1 MTALPDILNP
11 RENPEGVN
19 RGGLVGTNGTGSP
32 GAPLRIQRES
42 EVPPRRQIALRLE
55 AGIRDGGYAVG
66 AKLPSVRAMGQRLGV
81 HRDTVAAAYR
91 ELGRRGLVHAVP
103 GSGVYVSPREPVLTR
118 TLGRKDGALAMRLA
132 SLSAAIRLR
141 RVLLLCEHPA
151 LGEVIGREL
160 AASISGLKLK
170 GESPPARPC
179 PGLHFGWLP
188 IRVLGPGELLTA
200 PDLETVQNSSTPSL
214 TPIPLRVGLSE
225 FDLKALSMQRFPAVV
240 GVLSGSEI
248 VRGMVRE
255 AVRGGAGPDVGVVS
269 ASPEDGV
276 AMRRLRARATIL
288 TWDAVTAAGV
298 PRLSG
303 RRHLLLRLV
312 PARFVSE
319 LLDLLGDRNAASRRH
334 IESTDRIRSGLTG
347 WAREIP
353 ASVDGVDRDPVL
365 DGDPGSIAR
374 ER

>member
-1 MTALPDILNP
+1 MMTD
-11 RENPEGVN
+11 GVS
-19 RGGLVGTNGTGSP
+19 GP
-32 GAPLRIQRES
+32 GAPLRIQRGVEI
-42 EVPPRRQIALRLE
+42 PPRRQIALRLE
-55 AGIRDGGYAVG
+55 AGIRDGGYAEG

-91 ELGRRGLVHAVP
+91 ELGQRGLVHSVP

-141 RVLLLCEHPA
+141 RVLLLCEHPE
-151 LGEVIGREL
+151 LGDVIAREL
-160 AASISGLKLK
+160 ATSIAGLKLRC
-170 GESPPARPC
+170 ESPPAQPC

-188 IRVLGPGELLTA
+188 IKVLGPGELLTA
-200 PDLETVQNSSTPSL
+200 SDLETVQNSDIPALSPL
-214 TPIPLRVGLSE
+214 PLRAGLSE
-225 FDLKALSMQRFPAVV
+225 FDLKVLSTQRFPAVV
-240 GVLSGSEI
+240 GVLSGSDI

-269 ASPEDGV
+269 ASPDDGA

-288 TWDAVTAAGV
+288 AWDAVTAAGV

-319 LLDLLGDRNAASRRH
+319 LLDLLGDRNAVRRRH
-334 IESTDRIRSGLTG
+334 IESTDRVRAGFAG
-347 WAREIP
+347 GARKIP
-353 ASVDGVDRDPVL
+353 AGLDGVDRNPVL
-365 DGDPGSIAR
+365 NGDPRPVVR

>member
-1 MTALPDILNP
+1 MMTD
-11 RENPEGVN
+11 GVS
-19 RGGLVGTNGTGSP
+19 GP
-32 GAPLRIQRES
+32 GAPLRIQRGVEI
-42 EVPPRRQIALRLE
+42 PPRRQIALRLE
-55 AGIRDGGYAVG
+55 AGIRDGGYAEG

-91 ELGRRGLVHAVP
+91 ELGERGLVHSVP

-141 RVLLLCEHPA
+141 RVLLLCEHPG
-151 LGEVIGREL
+151 LGEVIAREL
-160 AASISGLKLK
+160 ETSIAGLRLK
-170 GESPPARPC
+170 CESPPARPC

-188 IRVLGPGELLTA
+188 IKVLGPGELLTA
-200 PDLETVQNSSTPSL
+200 SDLETVQNSDIPAL
-214 TPIPLRVGLSE
+214 RPLPLRAGMSE
-225 FDLKALSMQRFPAVV
+225 FDLKVLSTQRFPAVV
-240 GVLSGSEI
+240 GVLSGSDI

-269 ASPEDGV
+269 ASPDDGP

-288 TWDAVTAAGV
+288 AWDAVTAVGV

-312 PARFVSE
+312 PGRFVSE

-334 IESTDRIRSGLTG
+334 IESTDRVRAGLAG
-347 WAREIP
+347 GARKIP
-353 ASVDGVDRDPVL
+353 ADLDGVDRNPVL
-365 DGDPGSIAR
+365 NGDPRPVAR

>member
-1 MTALPDILNP
+1 M
-11 RENPEGVN
+11 
-19 RGGLVGTNGTGSP
+19 GTNGTGVP
-32 GAPLRIQRES
+32 GAPLRIQRGS
-42 EVPPRRQIALRLE
+42 EIPPRRQIALRLE
-55 AGIRDGGYAVG
+55 AGIRDGGYPEG

-91 ELGRRGLVHAVP
+91 ELGQRGLVHAVP
-103 GSGVYVSPREPVLTR
+103 GSGVYVLPREPVLAR

-151 LGEVIGREL
+151 LGEVVQREL

-170 GESPPARPC
+170 CESPPARPC

-188 IRVLGPGELLTA
+188 IRVLGPGDFLSA
-200 PDLETVQNSSTPSL
+200 SDLDSIQHSDTPSL
-214 TPIPLRVGLSE
+214 SPIPLRAGLSE
-225 FDLKALSMQRFPAVV
+225 FDVKALSMQRFPAVV

-248 VRGMVRE
+248 VRRMVRE
-255 AVRGGAGPDVGVVS
+255 VVRGGAGPDVGVVS
-269 ASPEDGV
+269 ASPDDGA
-276 AMRRLRARATIL
+276 AMRLLRSRATIL
-288 TWDAVTAAGV
+288 AWDAVTAAGV
-298 PRLSG
+298 PRISG

-319 LLDLLGDRNAASRRH
+319 LLDLLGDRIAGNRRH
-334 IESTDRIRSGLTG
+334 IESTDRVRSGLTG
-347 WAREIP
+347 WARKIP
-353 ASVDGVDRDPVL
+353 ASLDRVDGDPVL
-365 DGDPGSIAR
+365 DGDPGSVTR

>member
-1 MTALPDILNP
+1 LTGLLTFSI
-11 RENPEGVN
+11 REGDPEGVN
-19 RGGLVGTNGTGSP
+19 LGGLVGTNGTGRP
-32 GAPLRIQRES
+32 GAPLRIQRGVEI
-42 EVPPRRQIALRLE
+42 PPRRQIALRLE
-55 AGIRDGGYAVG
+55 AGIRDGGYAEG

-91 ELGRRGLVHAVP
+91 ELGQQGLVHSVP
-103 GSGVYVSPREPVLTR
+103 GSGVYVSAREPVLTR

-141 RVLLLCEHPA
+141 RVLLLCEHPE
-151 LGEVIGREL
+151 LGDVITREL

-170 GESPPARPC
+170 CESPPDRPC

-188 IRVLGPGELLTA
+188 IRVLSPGEFLSDS
-200 PDLETVQNSSTPSL
+200 DLEVVRDFDIPSL
-214 TPIPLRVGLSE
+214 SPIPLRAGLSE

-269 ASPEDGV
+269 ASPDDGA

-288 TWDAVTAAGV
+288 AWDAVTAAGI

-319 LLDLLGDRNAASRRH
+319 LLDLLGDRNAGSRRKS
-334 IESTDRIRSGLTG
+334 EGTDRVRAGLAG
-347 WAREIP
+347 
-353 ASVDGVDRDPVL
+353 
-365 DGDPGSIAR
+365 GS
-374 ER
+374 